1 MELHSESKRK
11 EYADMKIAILGS
23 GGWGLALACTCSRL
37 GHEVTVW
44 SAFKDEIDTIMR
56 TGELR
61 AKLPGVQIPKSIKLT
76 DDISCAAG
84 KDIVLI
90 GIPTKAVR
98 SVCVQAAPY
107 VDKEAIIVSSS
118 KGLEEGSLKRM
129 SEVISELFPDNT
141 IAVLTG
147 PSHAEELGRGIP
159 TAVAVASPDINAAKL
174 IQETFSDNVLRLYVN
189 DDIVGCEIGGAVK
202 NVIALC
208 CGIVE
213 GLGLGDNTRAA
224 LMTRGLSE
232 ITRLGIALG
241 GKADTFSGL
250 AGVGDLI
257 VTCTSMHSRNFRA
270 GILIGQGTDP
280 QEAVRIVGTVEGYT
294 CAYTALQLAKKYGVS
309 MPITEEVNEILFE
322 GQSPLKA
329 MRDLMSRPYGFE

>member
-1 MELHSESKRK
+1 
-11 EYADMKIAILGS
+11 MKIAILGS

-37 GHEVTVW
+37 GHDVTVW
-44 SAFKDEIDTIMR
+44 SAFRDEIDTILR

-61 AKLPGVQIPKSIKLT
+61 AKLPGVQIPKSVYLT

-84 KDIVLI
+84 KDIVLV

-107 VDKEAIIVSSS
+107 VDEKAIVVSSS

-129 SEVISELFPDNT
+129 SEVISEVFPKNT

-159 TAVAVASPDINAAKL
+159 TAVVAASTDIQAAKL

-189 DDIVGCEIGGAVK
+189 DDVVGCEIGGAVK

-232 ITRLGIALG
+232 ITRLGIAAG

-270 GILIGQGTDP
+270 GILIGQGTKP
-280 QEAVRIVGTVEGYT
+280 EEAVRIVGTVEGYT
-294 CAYTALQLAKKYGVS
+294 CAYTALQLARKYGVS
-309 MPITEEVNEILFE
+309 MPITEEINEILFE
-322 GQSPLKA
+322 GQSPQKA
-329 MRDLMSRPYGFE
+329 MSDLMSRPHGFE

>member
-1 MELHSESKRK
+1 
-11 EYADMKIAILGS
+11 MKIAILGS

-37 GHEVTVW
+37 GHDVTVW

-61 AKLPGVQIPKSIKLT
+61 AKLPGVQIPKSINLT

-90 GIPTKAVR
+90 GIPTKFVR
-98 SVCVQAAPY
+98 SVCNQAAPY
-107 VDKEAIIVSSS
+107 VDEKAIVVSSS

-129 SEVISELFPDNT
+129 SEVISEVFPNNT

-159 TAVAVASPDINAAKL
+159 TAVVVASQNIEAAKL
-174 IQETFSDNVLRLYVN
+174 IQNTFSDNVLRLYVN
-189 DDIVGCEIGGAVK
+189 DDVAGSEIGGAIK

-232 ITRLGIALG
+232 ITRLGIAIG

-270 GILIGQGTDP
+270 GILIGQGTKP
-280 QEAVRIVGTVEGYT
+280 EEAVRIVGTVEGYT

-309 MPITEEVNEILFE
+309 MPITEEINEILFE
-322 GQSPLKA
+322 GQSPQKA
-329 MRDLMSRPYGFE
+329 MADLMSRPYGFE

>member
-1 MELHSESKRK
+1 
-11 EYADMKIAILGS
+11 MKIAILGS

-37 GHEVTVW
+37 GHDVTVW
-44 SAFKDEIDTIMR
+44 SAFKDEIDTILR

-61 AKLPGVQIPKSIKLT
+61 AKLPGVQIPRSIALT

-84 KDIVLI
+84 KDIVLV
-90 GIPTKAVR
+90 GIPTKWVR

-107 VDKEAIIVSSS
+107 VDENAIVVSSS

-129 SEVISELFPDNT
+129 SEVISEVFPKNT

-159 TAVAVASPDINAAKL
+159 TAVVAASENIEAAKL
-174 IQETFSDNVLRLYVN
+174 IQKTFSDNVLRIYVN
-189 DDIVGCEIGGAVK
+189 SDVIGSEIGGAVK

-232 ITRLGIALG
+232 ITRLGTAVG
-241 GKADTFSGL
+241 GNADTFSGL

-270 GILIGQGTDP
+270 GILIGQGTNP
-280 QEAVRIVGTVEGYT
+280 EEAVRIVGTVEGYT
-294 CAYTALQLAKKYGVS
+294 CAYTALQLAKKYKVS

-322 GQSPLKA
+322 GQSPQKA
-329 MRDLMSRPYGFE
+329 MHDLMSRPYRFE